1 MNNNSTNKI
10 NLKAPLGIWGVFFFL
25 FSFSTTL
32 FAQSDRQA
40 EQIIADFIRSVEQTA
55 VQADFEMTVFDEH
68 NNPVQEQDGIFR
80 MRGNRFSL
88 IMDDIHVFFDGKTQW
103 TYMDVINE
111 VNITEP
117 TSAELAEINPITI
130 LREYQNKS
138 SIRFSAENS
147 RATENHIIEMTPIG
161 ATDFNRIF
169 VQINRSTRNLSSI
182 RLNSNQGFSVLIIF
196 NRFQRGVNIP
206 DSSFIFDK
214 RNYQGV
220 FVNDLR

>member
-1 MNNNSTNKI
+1 
-10 NLKAPLGIWGVFFFL
+10 
-25 FSFSTTL
+25 
-32 FAQSDRQA
+32 
-40 EQIIADFIRSVEQTA
+40 
-55 VQADFEMTVFDEH
+55 
-68 NNPVQEQDGIFR
+68 

-138 SIRFSAENS
+138 SIRFSADNS
-147 RATENHIIEMTPIG
+147 HATENHIIEMTPFG

-182 RLNSNQGFSVLIIF
+182 RLDSNQGFSVLIIF

-206 DSSFIFDK
+206 DSAFVFDK
-214 RNYQGV
+214 RNYQDV